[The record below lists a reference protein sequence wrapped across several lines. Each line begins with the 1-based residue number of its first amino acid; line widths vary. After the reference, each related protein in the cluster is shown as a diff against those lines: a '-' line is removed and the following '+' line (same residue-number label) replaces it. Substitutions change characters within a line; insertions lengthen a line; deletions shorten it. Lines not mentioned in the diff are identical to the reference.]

1 MTPSWWLVN
10 ANEYIRPNNQLCN
23 NIFKRSNLIP
33 ARKLKEKA
41 FQSLVFQGKKIIGI
55 SPT

>member
-1 MTPSWWLVN
+1 MTPNWWLVN
-10 ANEYIRPNNQLCN
+10 ANEYIRPNNQICS